1 MPVRTKSFDEYMAT
15 APDDKRP
22 ALEELRKQIH
32 AAAPGAQE
40 YIGYGLAAFKLNG
53 KPLVA
58 IGYAAQHCAF
68 YPMNG
73 HTVEAFKEELKGFE
87 TSKGTIRFKP
97 DRPLPEELVDRLVKA
112 RIEENSR

>member
-1 MPVRTKSFDEYMAT
+1 MPAKPTTIDEYL
-15 APDDKRP
+15 APLDQAKCA
-22 ALEELRKQIH
+22 ALEELRKIIH

-58 IGYAAQHCAF
+58 MGATASHCGF
-68 YPMNG
+68 YPMTG
-73 HTVEAFKEELKGFE
+73 HTVEDFKDELKGFE

-97 DRPLPEELVDRLVKA
+97 EQPL
-112 RIEENSR
+112 